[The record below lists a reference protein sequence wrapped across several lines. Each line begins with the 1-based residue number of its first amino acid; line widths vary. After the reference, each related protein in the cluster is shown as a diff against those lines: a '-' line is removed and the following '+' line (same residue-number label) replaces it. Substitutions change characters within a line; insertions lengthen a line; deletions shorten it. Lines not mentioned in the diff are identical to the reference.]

1 MSLQNKLLNP
11 YNVYEYFEGRLASLE
26 PTQAVIDCGGV
37 GYLLEITLNTYEALR
52 RVPLSPSD
60 SSPRQG
66 SNMVKLYAH
75 LVVREDAQQLFGF
88 YDMAEREMFRIL
100 VGVNGV
106 GNQTARVML
115 SSLTVDDLRS
125 AIQTQD
131 VKKVQRVKGIGAK
144 TAQRIVLELA
154 DKVGVVSSEFGV
166 QSSES
171 NTQARDEAMTA
182 LLMLGFAKP
191 AVEKLL
197 MNNDWKNPDGSPMT
211 VEDIIKVGLQR
222 L

>member
-1 MSLQNKLLNP
+1 M
-11 YNVYEYFEGRLASLE
+11 YEYICGRLANLE
-26 PTQAVIDCGGV
+26 PTQAVVDCGGV

-52 RVPLSPSD
+52 RADPE
-60 SSPRQG
+60 R
-66 SNMVKLYAH
+66 VKLYAH
-75 LVVREDAQQLFGF
+75 HVVREDAQQLFGF
-88 YDMAEREMFRIL
+88 HDMAEREMFRLL

-115 SSLTVDDLRS
+115 SSLTVEELRG

-154 DKVGVVSSEFGV
+154 DKMGVVSSGIGS
-166 QSSES
+166 QSSE

-182 LLMLGFAKP
+182 LTMLGFAKP

-197 MNNDWKNPDGSPMT
+197 MSGDWKNTDGSPMT
-211 VEDIIKVGLQR
+211 VEEIIKEGLRR

>member
-1 MSLQNKLLNP
+1 M
-11 YNVYEYFEGRLASLE
+11 YEYFHGRLANLE

-52 RVPLSPSD
+52 KVPAD
-60 SSPRQG
+60 D
-66 SNMVKLYAH
+66 VKLYAH
-75 LVVREDAQQLFGF
+75 HVVREDAQQLFGF

-100 VGVNGV
+100 VAVNGV
-106 GNQTARVML
+106 GNQTARMML
-115 SSLTVDDLRS
+115 SSLTVDELRA

-154 DKVGVVSSEFGV
+154 DKVGGTLGTLPSAG
-166 QSSES
+166 QKG
-171 NTQARDEAMTA
+171 NPARDEAITA
-182 LLMLGFAKP
+182 LQMLGFPKQ

-197 MNNDWKNPDGSPMT
+197 TSQDWNNADGTPMT
-211 VEDIIKVGLQR
+211 VEEIIKEGLKR

>member
-1 MSLQNKLLNP
+1 MF
-11 YNVYEYFEGRLASLE
+11 EYIKGQLANLE

-37 GYLLEITLNTYEALR
+37 GYLLEISLNTYEALR
-52 RVPLSPSD
+52 KAD
-60 SSPRQG
+60 AAE
-66 SNMVKLYAH
+66 VKLYAH

-88 YDMAEREMFRIL
+88 YDMAEREMFRLL
-100 VGVNGV
+100 VSISGV

-115 SSLTVDDLRS
+115 SSLTVDELRN

-154 DKVGVVSSEFGV
+154 DKMGEMGTMGAVGSIGAPV
-166 QSSES
+166 
-171 NTQARDEAMTA
+171 NQARDEALTA
-182 LLMLGFAKP
+182 LTMLGFAKP

-197 MNNDWKNPDGSPMT
+197 MSQDWCNADGTPMT
-211 VEDIIKVGLQR
+211 VEDIIKEGLRR

>member
-1 MSLQNKLLNP
+1 M
-11 YNVYEYFEGRLASLE
+11 YEYIKGQLANLE

-52 RVPLSPSD
+52 KAD
-60 SSPRQG
+60 AAQ
-66 SNMVKLYAH
+66 VKLYAH

-88 YDMAEREMFRIL
+88 YDLAEREMFRIL
-100 VGVNGV
+100 IGVNGV

-115 SSLTVDDLRS
+115 SSLTVDELRE
-125 AIQTQD
+125 AIQMQD

-154 DKVGVVSSEFGV
+154 DKVGVVSSELGV
-166 QSSES
+166 RSSE

-182 LLMLGFAKP
+182 LVMLGFAKP

-197 MNNDWKNPDGSPMT
+197 MGSDWKNPDGSPMT

>member
-1 MSLQNKLLNP
+1 M
-11 YNVYEYFEGRLASLE
+11 YEYFKGTLANLE

-52 RVPLSPSD
+52 KVPTE
-60 SSPRQG
+60 G
-66 SNMVKLYAH
+66 VKLYAH
-75 LVVREDAQQLFGF
+75 YVVREDAHQLYGF

-115 SSLTVDDLRS
+115 SSITVDELRT

-131 VKKVQRVKGIGAK
+131 VKKVQRIKGIGPK

-154 DKVGVVSSEFGV
+154 DKVGGTVGAMPAAAGL
-166 QSSES
+166 QA
-171 NTQARDEAMTA
+171 NPARDEAITA
-182 LLMLGFAKP
+182 LQMLGFPKQ

-197 MNNDWKNPDGSPMT
+197 MSQEWRNADGTPMT
-211 VEDIIKVGLQR
+211 VEDIIKEGLKR

>member
-1 MSLQNKLLNP
+1 M
-11 YNVYEYFEGRLASLE
+11 YEYFEGRLASLE
-26 PTQAVIDCGGV
+26 PTQAVVDCNGV

-52 RVPLSPSD
+52 RVGEE
-60 SSPRQG
+60 R
-66 SNMVKLYAH
+66 VRLYAH
-75 LVVREDAQQLFGF
+75 LVVREDAQQLYGF
-88 YDMAEREMFRIL
+88 YDVAEREMFRIL

-115 SSLTVDDLRS
+115 SSLTVDELRD

-131 VKKVQRVKGIGAK
+131 VKRVQRVKGIGAK

-154 DKVGVVSSEFGV
+154 DKVGTVSGTPRM
-166 QSSES
+166 ES
-171 NTQARDEAMTA
+171 GAATQARDEAMTA
-182 LLMLGFAKP
+182 LTMLGFAKP

-197 MNNDWKNPDGSPMT
+197 MSGDWRNADGSPMT
-211 VEDIIKVGLQR
+211 VEEIIKEGLKR

>member
-1 MSLQNKLLNP
+1 M
-11 YNVYEYFEGRLASLE
+11 YEYIKGQLANLE

-37 GYLLEITLNTYEALR
+37 GYLLEISLNTYEALR
-52 RVPLSPSD
+52 KADAS
-60 SSPRQG
+60 Q
-66 SNMVKLYAH
+66 VKLYAH
-75 LVVREDAQQLFGF
+75 HVVREDAQQLFGF
-88 YDMAEREMFRIL
+88 ADMAEREMFRLL

-115 SSLTVDDLRS
+115 SSLTVDELRN
-125 AIQTQD
+125 AIHTQD

-154 DKVGVVSSEFGV
+154 DKMGVASGQQLSIGGQQV
-166 QSSES
+166 
-171 NTQARDEAMTA
+171 NQARDEAMTA
-182 LLMLGFAKP
+182 LTMLGFAKP

-197 MNNDWKNPDGSPMT
+197 MSQDWRNPDGTPMT
-211 VEDIIKVGLQR
+211 VEEIIKEGLKR

>member
-1 MSLQNKLLNP
+1 M
-11 YNVYEYFEGRLASLE
+11 YEYFEGKLASLE
-26 PTQAVIDCGGV
+26 PTQAVVDCGGV

-52 RVPLSPSD
+52 RVGGE
-60 SSPRQG
+60 R
-66 SNMVKLYAH
+66 VKLYAH
-75 LVVREDAQQLFGF
+75 HVVREDAQQLFGF
-88 YDMAEREMFRIL
+88 YDLAEREMFRIL

-115 SSLTVDDLRS
+115 SSLTVDELRT

-154 DKVGVVSSEFGV
+154 DKMGVVGV
-166 QSSES
+166 QSVQGAQGMQV
-171 NTQARDEAMTA
+171 NQARDEAMTA
-182 LLMLGFAKP
+182 LTMLGFAKP

-197 MNNDWKNPDGSPMT
+197 MSTEWKNPDGSPMT
-211 VEDIIKVGLQR
+211 VEEIIKEGLKR

>member
-1 MSLQNKLLNP
+1 M
-11 YNVYEYFEGRLASLE
+11 YEYFMGKLASLE
-26 PTQAVIDCGGV
+26 PTQAVVDCGGV
-37 GYLLEITLNTYEALR
+37 GYLLEITLNTYEVLR
-52 RVPLSPSD
+52 RVE
-60 SSPRQG
+60 G
-66 SNMVKLYAH
+66 EEVKLYAH
-75 LVVREDAQQLFGF
+75 HVVREDAQQLFGF

-115 SSLTVDDLRS
+115 SSLTVEELRE

-154 DKVGVVSSEFGV
+154 DKVGGV
-166 QSSES
+166 KTSGGLKAAPGGLNVAIE
-171 NTQARDEAMTA
+171 EAQTA
-182 LLMLGFAKP
+182 LMMLGFAKP

-197 MNNDWKNPDGSPMT
+197 ASTDWKNADGSAMT
-211 VEDIIKVGLQR
+211 VEEIIKEGLRR

>member
-1 MSLQNKLLNP
+1 M
-11 YNVYEYFEGRLASLE
+11 YEYIKGQLASLE

-52 RVPLSPSD
+52 KAD
-60 SSPRQG
+60 AAQ
-66 SNMVKLYAH
+66 VKLYAH
-75 LVVREDAQQLFGF
+75 LVVREDAHQLYGF
-88 YDMAEREMFRIL
+88 YDLSEREMFRIL
-100 VGVNGV
+100 IDVNGV

-115 SSLTVDDLRS
+115 SSLTVDELRT
-125 AIQTQD
+125 AIQMQD
-131 VKKVQRVKGIGAK
+131 VKKVQSVKGIGAK

-154 DKVGVVSSEFGV
+154 DKMGVVRG
-166 QSSES
+166 QSPVVSGQS
-171 NTQARDEAMTA
+171 NPARDEAMTA

-197 MNNDWKNPDGSPMT
+197 MNNEWKNTDGSPMT
-211 VEDIIKVGLQR
+211 VEDIIKEGLKR

>member
-1 MSLQNKLLNP
+1 M
-11 YNVYEYFEGRLASLE
+11 YEYFQGRLASLE
-26 PTQAVIDCGGV
+26 PTQAVVDCGGV

-52 RVPLSPSD
+52 RVEGE
-60 SSPRQG
+60 Q
-66 SNMVKLYAH
+66 VKLYAH
-75 LVVREDAQQLFGF
+75 HVVREDAQQLFGF
-88 YDMAEREMFRIL
+88 YEMAEREMFRIL

-115 SSLTVDDLRS
+115 SSLTVDELRE

-154 DKVGVVSSEFGV
+154 DKVGGVVSGERSVVSGERTRTL
-166 QSSES
+166 E
-171 NTQARDEAMTA
+171 EALTA
-182 LLMLGFAKP
+182 LTMLGFAKP

-197 MNNDWKNPDGSPMT
+197 SSGDWKNADDSPMT
-211 VEDIIKVGLQR
+211 VEEIIKEGLRR

>member
-1 MSLQNKLLNP
+1 M
-11 YNVYEYFEGRLASLE
+11 YEYFQGCLASLE
-26 PTQAVIDCGGV
+26 PTQAVVDCNGV
-37 GYLLEITLNTYEALR
+37 GYLLEITLNTYESLR
-52 RVPLSPSD
+52 KNAEG
-60 SSPRQG
+60 Q
-66 SNMVKLYAH
+66 VKLYAH
-75 LVVREDAQQLFGF
+75 HVVREDAQQLFGF

-115 SSLTVDDLRS
+115 SSLTVDELRN
-125 AIQTQD
+125 AIATQD

-154 DKVGVVSSEFGV
+154 DKVGGTQVLQGAREVQVS
-166 QSSES
+166 
-171 NTQARDEAMTA
+171 QARDEAMSA
-182 LLMLGFAKP
+182 LLMLGVAKP

-197 MNNDWKNPDGSPMT
+197 LNSDWNQADGTPMT
-211 VEDIIKVGLQR
+211 VEEIIKEGLKR

>member
-1 MSLQNKLLNP
+1 MF
-11 YNVYEYFEGRLASLE
+11 EYFNGKLASLE

-52 RVPLSPSD
+52 KVD
-60 SSPRQG
+60 SA
-66 SNMVKLYAH
+66 NVKLYAH
-75 LVVREDAQQLFGF
+75 HVVREDAQQLFGF

-100 VGVNGV
+100 IGVNGV

-115 SSLTVDDLRS
+115 SSLTVDELRE
-125 AIQTQD
+125 AIQMQD

-144 TAQRIVLELA
+144 TAQRIVMELA
-154 DKVGVVSSEFGV
+154 DKVGVVSSGAGV
-166 QSSES
+166 RGSE

-182 LLMLGFAKP
+182 LMMLGYAKP

-197 MNNDWKNPDGSPMT
+197 MSGDWRNADGSPMT
-211 VEDIIKVGLQR
+211 VEDIIKVGLQK

>member
-1 MSLQNKLLNP
+1 M
-11 YNVYEYFEGRLASLE
+11 YEYICGRLASLE
-26 PTQAVIDCGGV
+26 PTQAVVDCGGV
-37 GYLLEITLNTYEALR
+37 GYLLEISLNTYEALR
-52 RVPLSPSD
+52 KAD
-60 SSPRQG
+60 GAQ
-66 SNMVKLYAH
+66 VKLYAH

-88 YDMAEREMFRIL
+88 SDMAEREMFRLL
-100 VGVNGV
+100 VSISGV

-115 SSLTVDDLRS
+115 SSLTVDELRN

-154 DKVGVVSSEFGV
+154 DKMCAMGVVGTTGV
-166 QSSES
+166 VGTLA
-171 NTQARDEAMTA
+171 NQARDEAMTA
-182 LLMLGFAKP
+182 LTMLGFPKP

-197 MNNDWKNPDGSPMT
+197 MSADWKRPDGTMMT
-211 VEDIIKVGLQR
+211 VEEIIKEGLKR

>member
-1 MSLQNKLLNP
+1 M
-11 YNVYEYFEGRLASLE
+11 YEYFKGTLANLE

-52 RVPLSPSD
+52 NVPTND
-60 SSPRQG
+60 
-66 SNMVKLYAH
+66 VKLYAH
-75 LVVREDAQQLFGF
+75 HVVREDAHQLYGF

-115 SSLTVDDLRS
+115 SSITVDELRT

-131 VKKVQRVKGIGAK
+131 VKKVQRIKGIGPK

-154 DKVGVVSSEFGV
+154 DKVGGALGSMPMAG
-166 QSSES
+166 QKG
-171 NTQARDEAMTA
+171 NPARDEAITA
-182 LLMLGFAKP
+182 LQMLGFPKQ

-197 MNNDWKNPDGSPMT
+197 TSQEWNNADGTPMT
-211 VEDIIKVGLQR
+211 VEDIIKEGLKR

>member
-1 MSLQNKLLNP
+1 M
-11 YNVYEYFEGRLASLE
+11 YEYIKGQLANLE

-52 RVPLSPSD
+52 RAD
-60 SSPRQG
+60 AAQ
-66 SNMVKLYAH
+66 VKLYAH

-88 YDMAEREMFRIL
+88 YDLAEREMFRIL

-106 GNQTARVML
+106 GNQTARMML
-115 SSLTVDDLRS
+115 SSLTVDELRQ
-125 AIQTQD
+125 AIQMQD

-154 DKVGVVSSEFGV
+154 DKVGVVGSEVGIRSSE
-166 QSSES
+166 

-182 LLMLGFAKP
+182 LVMLGFAKP
-191 AVEKLL
+191 TVEKLL
-197 MNNDWKNPDGSPMT
+197 MSNDWKTPDGSPMT

>member
-1 MSLQNKLLNP
+1 M
-11 YNVYEYFEGRLASLE
+11 YEYFQGRLASLE
-26 PTQAVIDCGGV
+26 PTQAVVDCGGV

-52 RVPLSPSD
+52 RAE
-60 SSPRQG
+60 G
-66 SNMVKLYAH
+66 EGVKLYAH
-75 LVVREDAQQLFGF
+75 HVVREDAQQLFGF

-115 SSLTVDDLRS
+115 SSLTVDELRE

-154 DKVGVVSSEFGV
+154 DKVGGVMSGERSVVSGERTRTL
-166 QSSES
+166 E
-171 NTQARDEAMTA
+171 EAQTA
-182 LLMLGFAKP
+182 LTMLGFAKP

-197 MNNDWKNPDGSPMT
+197 ASGDWKNADGSPMT
-211 VEDIIKVGLQR
+211 VEEIIKEGLRR

>member
-1 MSLQNKLLNP
+1 M
-11 YNVYEYFEGRLASLE
+11 YEYIKGQLASLE

-37 GYLLEITLNTYEALR
+37 GYLLEISLNTYEALR
-52 RVPLSPSD
+52 RAD
-60 SSPRQG
+60 TAQ
-66 SNMVKLYAH
+66 VKLYAH
-75 LVVREDAQQLFGF
+75 HVVREDAQQLFGF
-88 YDMAEREMFRIL
+88 YDLAEREMFRLL

-115 SSLTVDDLRS
+115 SSLTVNDLRT

-131 VKKVQRVKGIGAK
+131 VRTVQRVKGIGAK

-154 DKVGVVSSEFGV
+154 DKIGVVGGQTAV
-166 QSSES
+166 AGGQQ
-171 NTQARDEAMTA
+171 NQARDEAQTA
-182 LLMLGFAKP
+182 LVMLGFAKP

-197 MNNDWKNPDGSPMT
+197 SSSLWRRDDGSPMT
-211 VEDIIKVGLQR
+211 VEEIIKEALRR

>member
-1 MSLQNKLLNP
+1 M
-11 YNVYEYFEGRLASLE
+11 YEYFKGELTSLE

-37 GYLLEITLNTYEALR
+37 GYLFEITLNTYEALR
-52 RVPLSPSD
+52 RVD
-60 SSPRQG
+60 DKC
-66 SNMVKLYAH
+66 VKLYAH
-75 LVVREDAQQLFGF
+75 HVVREDAQQLFGF
-88 YDMAEREMFRIL
+88 YDMSEREMFRIL

-115 SSLTVDDLRS
+115 SSLTVDELRA

-131 VKKVQRVKGIGAK
+131 IKKVQRVKGIGAK

-154 DKVGVVSSEFGV
+154 DKVGVVGGQMPV
-166 QSSES
+166 VGGQD
-171 NTQARDEAMTA
+171 NQARDEAMQA

-197 MNNDWKNPDGSPMT
+197 TSTDWHAADGTPMS
-211 VEDIIKVGLQR
+211 VEEIIKVALQR

>member
-1 MSLQNKLLNP
+1 M
-11 YNVYEYFEGRLASLE
+11 YEYIKGQLANLE

-52 RVPLSPSD
+52 RAD
-60 SSPRQG
+60 AAQ
-66 SNMVKLYAH
+66 VKLYAH

-88 YDMAEREMFRIL
+88 YDLAEREMFRIL

-106 GNQTARVML
+106 GNQTARMML
-115 SSLTVDDLRS
+115 SSLTVDELRQ
-125 AIQTQD
+125 AIQMQD
-131 VKKVQRVKGIGAK
+131 VKKVQRVKGVGAK

-154 DKVGVVSSEFGV
+154 DKVGVVGSEVGIRSSE
-166 QSSES
+166 

-182 LLMLGFAKP
+182 LVMLGFAKP

-197 MNNDWKNPDGSPMT
+197 MSNDWKNPDGSPMT

>member
-1 MSLQNKLLNP
+1 M
-11 YNVYEYFEGRLASLE
+11 YEYFNGRMAMLT

-52 RVPLSPSD
+52 QSEAESVR
-60 SSPRQG
+60 
-66 SNMVKLYAH
+66 LYAH
-75 LVVREDAQQLFGF
+75 HVVREDAQQLFGF
-88 YDMAEREMFRIL
+88 ATQEEREMFRLLIA
-100 VGVNGV
+100 VNGI

-115 SSLTVDDLRS
+115 SSLTVEELRG
-125 AIQTQD
+125 AISTQD

-154 DKVGVVSSEFGV
+154 DKMGGMGVGVGTQTLGNGQQGV
-166 QSSES
+166 N

-182 LLMLGFAKP
+182 LTMLGFPKP

-197 MNNDWKNPDGSPMT
+197 LSQQWTNTDGSAMT
-211 VEDIIKVGLQR
+211 VEEIIKVALR
-222 L
+222 IL

>member
-1 MSLQNKLLNP
+1 M
-11 YNVYEYFEGRLASLE
+11 YEYIQGRLASLE

-37 GYLLEITLNTYEALR
+37 GYLLEISLNTYEALR
-52 RVPLSPSD
+52 RADGDV
-60 SSPRQG
+60 
-66 SNMVKLYAH
+66 VKLYAH
-75 LVVREDAQQLFGF
+75 HVVREDAQQLFGF
-88 YDMAEREMFRIL
+88 SDMAVREMFRLL
-100 VGVNGV
+100 VSISGV

-115 SSLTVDDLRS
+115 SSLTVDELRN

-154 DKVGVVSSEFGV
+154 DKMGVVGSQHLSVGG
-166 QSSES
+166 QQAS
-171 NTQARDEAMTA
+171 QARDEAMTA
-182 LLMLGFAKP
+182 LTMLGFAKP

-197 MNNDWKNPDGSPMT
+197 MSQDWKNADGTPMT
-211 VEDIIKVGLQR
+211 VEEIIKEGLKR